1 VEPAQKLIFTEMQD
15 KGLGE
20 EVQEDLNPGR
30 DKMVF
35 SIGHPD

>member
-1 VEPAQKLIFTEMQD
+1 MQD